1 MGVGVMNYGKIRP
14 EERPI
19 RSKTYELMPNSSC
32 TERIWLHP
40 IKSETLILW
49 ANENSKGFEIDMRQS
64 HASLVFI
71 DPRQKWE
78 CYYYSVDEIGWN
90 CERHNVVLR
99 LSPDEFEKIFG
110 EIKVDDTH
118 RKDR

>member
-1 MGVGVMNYGKIRP
+1 MRNRQKHGKIRP

-19 RSKTYELMPNSSC
+19 RSKTYELMPNSC
-32 TERIWLHP
+32 TQKIWLHP
-40 IKSETLILW
+40 VNSATLILW
-49 ANENSKGFEIDMRQS
+49 ADENSKGFEIDMRKS
-64 HASLVFI
+64 HASLVSI

-78 CYYYSVDEIGWN
+78 CYYYSVSEIGWN
-90 CERHNVVLR
+90 CERHNVILR

-110 EIKVDDTH
+110 EIKVDDPH